1 MSIGHKLGL
10 RLFLEGV
17 EVPVIGATITVAANS
32 PASCSLQ
39 VIATDKVL
47 ELLPRTLVH
56 LFFYD
61 FVMGESAT
69 GTDIQEDI
77 ENSAYKLLFVG
88 EVQGLAF
95 QKSAGSRAVMLNCVD
110 LSNYW
115 DTTYQYNFKGSLLSG
130 RRYAAFIGANSNYF
144 EGPLG
149 KGVGS
154 IAALLNGRS
163 VNFPELKGLLAGIVR
178 VLETIGGAYY
188 GDTTFR
194 GVTDFAAI
202 AELRLKI
209 LQQICAAAADDS
221 TAKLFA
227 RKTFNRWMN
236 RQMGG
241 LGKLV
246 TFRGLTQ
253 LLQKFIFHDIY
264 PCPVPKYVPREEGLS
279 KTKMVSIELAN
290 DPKSRKFID
299 KIKKLKVLM
308 DSALKHLTDYPSTGG
323 RPSFKFVGS
332 SVAIAPYS
340 VDDLV
345 RGLDMDLASCGS
357 SMRIISNS
365 IPNIP
370 GLSSDVFAIDK
381 DLVAV
386 DKHIGKGSYTVPG
399 FGLALNRQ
407 RLGMKQH
414 RQAAI
419 KALRHALATCANI
432 LGTSV
437 KRSRTTTYDKLDRV
451 NNQILRPDIW
461 FAAPPRCNVIFPE
474 LYSSFSW
481 SRNFLREVSRLE
493 LQTTHELLGDD
504 TLFNK
509 RYYSPDVQDMRNGLK
524 LSSRKFGRLILHH
537 ELMTGIIPMFE
548 KMTEANIYSMKGR
561 KTKHKGAAVSYAQRA
576 VNFQYFKHRFASR
589 QMQCAGRFN
598 PWFAPGFPGLI
609 IDRPMSADKLLI
621 AGLSLEEQLN
631 ALDIAPATGVEIT
644 RGTILRELTPTQF
657 LGCCVQLT
665 HSINQQG
672 GNTSYAFGQARI
684 HRESTEYMGVDKA
697 DVSKR
702 VGSAKRHTPV
712 AALPFNAP
720 KEKKRGPRGGPIV
733 GVADVTKQYLGSF
746 LPVYGESSG
755 SSEVKVGSSIEYY
768 NAGETSYAAESY
780 RAYRVTETYS
790 RRSRVKVDLPIE
802 DAIRPPWIWDGYT
815 NIRVG
820 DTYMQFFGTNSVTDI
835 EGYTSNELLK
845 SYAGADSYE
854 ASREA
859 QEAATYGAKK
869 NEDGKGMHWERTAT
883 DKEQDK
889 PRKNKSG
896 GKASQ
901 EEEVFKK
908 INANTLLAMET
919 DRTIESSV
927 DYLVRVY
934 SFIKYYSLDTGDFL
948 RNYTWRPVATLP
960 EIMGSVK
967 FDLIDAS
974 KNAQNPPNPQDFD
987 PYESGDDSDL
997 FDPTPT
1003 KTEEDLVVVGKE
1015 GFHSRAFGDKSDL
1028 FGLVN
1033 PEVRNILG
1041 LSKEKNPATAERMD
1055 VRGIKR
1061 EVVWAYV
1068 QELTESKG
1076 LLG

>member
-32 PASCSLQ
+32 PAACSLQ

-61 FVMGESAT
+61 FVMGESAID
-69 GTDIQEDI
+69 TDVQEDI
-77 ENSAYKLLFVG
+77 ENSAYKLLFMG

-163 VNFPELKGLLAGIVR
+163 VNYPKLKGLLAGIVR

-209 LQQICAAAADDS
+209 LQQICAAEADDS

-227 RKTFNRWMN
+227 RKTFNMWMN

-264 PCPVPKYVPREEGLS
+264 PCPAPKYVSKQTGLPQTKIVAIDLAKDPR
-279 KTKMVSIELAN
+279 
-290 DPKSRKFID
+290 SRKFVD
-299 KIKKLKVLM
+299 KIKKLKTLM
-308 DSALKHLTDYPSTGG
+308 DSAIKRLEEYPLVTGG
-323 RPSFKFVGS
+323 QPSFRFVGS
-332 SVAIAPYS
+332 SVNITPYS
-340 VDDLV
+340 ANSAAELV
-345 RGLDMDLASCGS
+345 RGLSLDLAACGS
-357 SMRIISNS
+357 SMRTISND

-381 DLVAV
+381 DLGTV
-386 DKHIGKGSYTVPG
+386 DKHIGSGSYTVPG
-399 FGLALNRQ
+399 FALDLNSQ

-419 KALRHALATCANI
+419 KALRHALGACANI
-432 LGTSV
+432 LGIKV

-451 NNQILRPDIW
+451 NNQVLRPDIW
-461 FAAPPRCNVIFPE
+461 FVAPPRCNVIFPE

-509 RYYSPDVQDMRNGLK
+509 RYYSPNVKDMRDGLK
-524 LSSRKFGRLILHH
+524 LSSRRFGRLILQH

-561 KTKHKGAAVSYAQRA
+561 KVKHKGAPVSYAQRA

-589 QMQCAGRFN
+589 QMQCQGRFN

-609 IDRPMSADKLLI
+609 IDRPMDSEKLLI
-621 AGLSLEEQLN
+621 AGLSLEDQLN
-631 ALDIAPATGVEIT
+631 VLDIEPAAGVEIT
-644 RGTILRELTPTQF
+644 RGTILREITPTQF
-657 LGCCVQLT
+657 LGCCVQMT

-684 HRESTEYMGVDKA
+684 HRESTEYLGVDKA
-697 DVSKR
+697 EVSKR
-702 VGSAKRHTPV
+702 VGSARRSTPV
-712 AALPFNAP
+712 AALPSMAP
-720 KEKKRGPRGGPIV
+720 KEKKRGPRGGSITSV
-733 GVADVTKQYLGSF
+733 KDVTNQYYDSF
-746 LPVYGESSG
+746 LPVYGKSSG
-755 SSEVKVGSSIEYY
+755 QSDVKVGAYPNAYSVEY
-768 NAGETSYAAESY
+768 Y
-780 RAYRVTETYS
+780 RAYKVTEAYT
-790 RRSRVKVDLPIE
+790 RRARIKVDLPIE

-815 NIRVG
+815 DVRVG
-820 DTYMQFFGTNSVTDI
+820 DTYMQFFGTNSITDI

-845 SYAGADSYE
+845 SYAGADTYA
-854 ASREA
+854 ASREV
-859 QEAATYGAKK
+859 QEGITYGTQKS
-869 NEDGKGMHWERTAT
+869 EDGEGSHWSRTAAE
-883 DKEQDK
+883 KEQDK
-889 PRKNKSG
+889 PRKNKSEG
-896 GKASQ
+896 ETSQ
-901 EEEVFKK
+901 KEEVFKK
-908 INANTLLAMET
+908 VSADTLLAMET
-919 DRTIESSV
+919 DRTIENSI
-927 DYLVRVY
+927 DYLVRIY
-934 SFIKYYSLDTGDFL
+934 SFIKYHGLDTGDFL

-960 EIMGSVK
+960 EIMGSVNFNIVESAK
-967 FDLIDAS
+967 YI
-974 KNAQNPPNPQDFD
+974 PPVEADDFVGANQQ
-987 PYESGDDSDL
+987 Y
-997 FDPTPT
+997 FT
-1003 KTEEDLVVVGKE
+1003 KPSVVQEGEYVITGQE

-1028 FGLVN
+1028 FGLVD

-1041 LSKEKNPATAERMD
+1041 LSKEKEPATAKRMD
-1055 VRGIKR
+1055 VRALKR

-1068 QELTESKG
+1068 QELTESRG